1 MVLRKGKTKQ
11 LLASGIDCALLAV
24 EIYNRPRAL
33 FRVETFITHM
43 IIAWTRVCH
52 ARFNHSIGDKFYY
65 KEKQRYRRIDGE
77 RKAWEL
83 KTCISQLDLNDS
95 VRVNVEFFIQLRNQ
109 IEHRFIAKDEIG
121 LKIFG
126 ECQSLLNNFEEFVI
140 NCFGNEYALNETLAF
155 SLQFSRLR
163 TDNQKQASNKL
174 LSSEVAELNKFID
187 NFRSNLN
194 DEVFNSQEYSIKL
207 ISIPKISNTNRNDLA
222 IEFVNWNNLSEKDR
236 MDYDKVHAIIK
247 DKTVIKE
254 GINPGKLK
262 AGKIIAAVKNIS
274 PKFSQY
280 DHTCLYKIYSIR
292 PVGDEKKNDP
302 YNTNTNYCHYDEAH
316 DDYVFQESWKDLIIN
331 GIKNGSLIRE
341 QWKDYYK
348 NEKKLNVSEIE

>member
-43 IIAWTRVCH
+43 IIAWTKVCH
-52 ARFNHSIGDKFYY
+52 ARFNHIKEKFYY
-65 KEKQRYRRIDGE
+65 KENQRYIRTDGE
-77 RKAWEL
+77 LKAWEL

-95 VRVNVEFFIQLRNQ
+95 VRANVEFFIQLRNQ

-174 LSSEVAELNKFID
+174 ISSEVAKLNKFID
-187 NFRSNLN
+187 EFRSSLD

-207 ISIPKISNTNRNDLA
+207 ISIPKISNTNRSDLA

-236 MDYDKVHAIIK
+236 GDYNKVHAIIK
-247 DKTVIKE
+247 DKRVIKE
-254 GINPGKLK
+254 GINPGKLRADKIVK
-262 AGKIIAAVKNIS
+262 AVQ
-274 PKFSQY
+274 KFSPGFSHY
-280 DHTCLYKIYSIR
+280 DHKCLYKIYSIR
-292 PVGDEKKNDP
+292 PENKEKKNDP
-302 YNTNTNYCHYDEAH
+302 FNTNTNYCHYDVAH
-316 DDYVFQESWKDLIIN
+316 DDYLFKESRKDLIIN
-331 GIKNGSLIRE
+331 GIKNGSLIKK
-341 QWKDYYK
+341 QWRDNYNNK
-348 NEKKLNVSEIE
+348 KKLNVSEIE

>member
-1 MVLRKGKTKQ
+1 MVLRNGKTKQ

-52 ARFNHSIGDKFYY
+52 ASFNHRIGDKFYY
-65 KEKQRYRRIDGE
+65 KEKQRYKRIDGE

-83 KTCISQLDLNDS
+83 KTCISELNLNNSVSANLD
-95 VRVNVEFFIQLRNQ
+95 FFIQLRNK

-174 LSSEVAELNKFID
+174 ISSEVAKLNKFID
-187 NFRSNLN
+187 EFRSSLN

-207 ISIPKISNTNRNDLA
+207 LSDTEIRKNR
-222 IEFVNWNNLSEKDR
+222 S
-236 MDYDKVHAIIK
+236 
-247 DKTVIKE
+247 
-254 GINPGKLK
+254 
-262 AGKIIAAVKNIS
+262 
-274 PKFSQY
+274 
-280 DHTCLYKIYSIR
+280 
-292 PVGDEKKNDP
+292 
-302 YNTNTNYCHYDEAH
+302 
-316 DDYVFQESWKDLIIN
+316 
-331 GIKNGSLIRE
+331 
-341 QWKDYYK
+341 
-348 NEKKLNVSEIE
+348 